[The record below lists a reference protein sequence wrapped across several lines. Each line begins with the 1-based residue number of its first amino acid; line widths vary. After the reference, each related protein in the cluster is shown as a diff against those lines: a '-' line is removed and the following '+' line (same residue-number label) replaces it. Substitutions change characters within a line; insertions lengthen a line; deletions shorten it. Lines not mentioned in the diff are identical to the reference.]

1 MRRGEIFPAP
11 CIWANSGFLEAPLVK
26 LPRTLLARSF
36 LLMVILIVLSFAASM
51 AISRHVEQQPRTRQM
66 AQLVVSVVNLTRAAV
81 LSAAPEWRS
90 ALLSELAESEGLRV
104 QMAESGDTL
113 KALPDQ
119 PPELRMMVE
128 KVRDSLGGNTRFAA
142 ERNGVE
148 ALWVSFFIG
157 DEEFWIALPRERI
170 EHPVSQMLLIWGGVV
185 LALAM
190 LGAYFIARQVA
201 RPLKRLAQAAQQVGQ
216 GVTPQ
221 PLPERGAQEIVAV
234 SRAFNQMSADLAANE
249 RERALV
255 LAGISHD
262 LRTPLARIRLAAE
275 LSADESLRDGL
286 AADVEQMDAVIR
298 QFLDYA
304 RLDENE
310 PAVSTY
316 VQALMQETAQQF
328 AAQAK
333 SLTLDLQPLPPLA
346 MRPLLLKRAL
356 SNLLDNAVKY
366 GGGEITLQLRQDGN
380 KVVLAVAD
388 RGAGIPAAQ
397 REAAKRPFVRLENA
411 RSDATGSGLGL
422 AIVERAAR
430 LHGGE
435 FYLEDRA
442 EGGLEAKLV
451 LPARLPE

>member
-1 MRRGEIFPAP
+1 MFLFRTEP
-11 CIWANSGFLEAPLVK
+11 NLEAPLIN
-26 LPRTLLARSF
+26 LPKTLLARSF
-36 LLMVILIVLSFAASM
+36 LLMVILIVLSLAASV
-51 AISRHVEQQPRTRQM
+51 AIFRHVEQEPRTRQM

-90 ALLSELAESEGLRV
+90 ALLFELAESEGLRV
-104 QMAESGDTL
+104 QMADPGDVL
-113 KALPDQ
+113 EALPNH
-119 PPELRMMVE
+119 PPELRMMTE

-142 ERNGVE
+142 RRNGVE

-157 DEEFWIALPRERI
+157 ADEFWVALPRERI
-170 EHPVSQMLLIWGGVV
+170 EHPVSQVLLVWGSVV
-185 LALAM
+185 LALA
-190 LGAYFIARQVA
+190 LVGAFLIARQVA
-201 RPLKRLAQAAQQVGQ
+201 HPLKRLAQAAQQVGQ
-216 GVTPQ
+216 GATPQ
-221 PLPERGAQEIVAV
+221 PLPESGSQEIAAV

-262 LRTPLARIRLAAE
+262 LRTPLARVRLAAE

-310 PAVSTY
+310 TAVSTD
-316 VQALMQETAQQF
+316 VQALLQETAQQF

-333 SLTLDLQPLPPLA
+333 SLTLDLSPLPPLA
-346 MRPLLLKRAL
+346 VRPLLLKRAF

-366 GGGEITLQLRQDGN
+366 GGGEIGVQLRQDGSR
-380 KVVLAVAD
+380 VALTVED
-388 RGAGIPAAQ
+388 RGTGIRAAQ
-397 REAAKRPFVRLENA
+397 REAAKRPFIRLESA

-435 FYLEDRA
+435 FHLEDRA
-442 EGGLEAKLV
+442 GGGLVARLM
-451 LPARLPE
+451 LPANPAVALQT

>member
-1 MRRGEIFPAP
+1 MIG
-11 CIWANSGFLEAPLVK
+11 

-51 AISRHVEQQPRTRQM
+51 AIFRHVEQEPRTRQT

-90 ALLSELAESEGLRV
+90 ALLSELAESEGLLVR
-104 QMAESGDTL
+104 MAEPGDTL
-113 KALPDQ
+113 EALPDR
-119 PPELRMMVE
+119 PPILREMAE
-128 KVRDSLGGNTRFAA
+128 NVRASLGDNTRFAA
-142 ERNGVE
+142 QRNGVE

-157 DEEFWIALPRERI
+157 GEEFWVALPRERV
-170 EHPVSQMLLIWGGVV
+170 EHPVSEVLLIWGSIV
-185 LALAM
+185 LALAL

-201 RPLKRLAQAAQQVGQ
+201 HPLKRLAQAAQQVGQ
-216 GVTPQ
+216 GATPQ
-221 PLPERGAQEIVAV
+221 PLPERGAKEIVAV
-234 SRAFNQMSADLAANE
+234 SRAFNQMSADLAADE

-262 LRTPLARIRLAAE
+262 LRTPLARVRLAAE
-275 LSADESLRDGL
+275 LSADESLREGL
-286 AADVEQMDAVIR
+286 VADVEQMDAVIR

-304 RLDENE
+304 RLDESE
-310 PAVSTY
+310 ATVLTDL
-316 VQALMQETAQQF
+316 QALVQETAQPF

-333 SLTLDLQPLPPLA
+333 LTLDLQPVPPLA
-346 MRPLLLKRAL
+346 VRPLLLKRAL
-356 SNLLDNAVKY
+356 ANLLDNAVKY
-366 GGGEITLQLRQDGN
+366 GGGEISVQLRQDGN
-380 KVVLAVAD
+380 RVVIAVAD

-397 REAAKRPFVRLENA
+397 REAAKRPFVRLESA

-435 FYLEDRA
+435 LQLEDRA
-442 EGGLEAKLV
+442 EGGLVARLV
-451 LPARLPE
+451 LPAGLAE

>member
-1 MRRGEIFPAP
+1 MTI
-11 CIWANSGFLEAPLVK
+11 

-36 LLMVILIVLSFAASM
+36 LLMVILIVLSFAASV
-51 AISRHVEQQPRTRQM
+51 AVFRHIEQQPRARQM
-66 AQLVVSVVNLTRAAV
+66 AQMVVSVVNLTRAAV

-90 ALLSELAESEGLRV
+90 ALLSELAESEGLLV
-104 QMAESGDTL
+104 QMAEPGDTL
-113 KALPDQ
+113 EALPDR
-119 PPELRMMVE
+119 PPILREMAE
-128 KVRDSLGGNTRFAA
+128 NVRASLGDNTRFAA
-142 ERNGVE
+142 QRNGVE

-157 DEEFWIALPRERI
+157 GEEFWVALPRERV
-170 EHPVSQMLLIWGGVV
+170 EHPVSEVLLIWSGVV
-185 LALAM
+185 LVLAL

-216 GVTPQ
+216 GATPQ

-234 SRAFNQMSADLAANE
+234 SRAFNQMSADLDE

-262 LRTPLARIRLAAE
+262 LRTPLARVRLAAE
-275 LSADESLRDGL
+275 LSADESLREGL
-286 AADVEQMDAVIR
+286 VADVEQMDAVIR

-304 RLDENE
+304 RLDESE
-310 PAVSTY
+310 AAVSTDL
-316 VQALMQETAQQF
+316 QALVQETAQPF

-333 SLTLDLQPLPPLA
+333 LTLDLQPVPPLVV
-346 MRPLLLKRAL
+346 RPLLLKRAL
-356 SNLLDNAVKY
+356 ANLLDNAVKY
-366 GGGEITLQLRQDGN
+366 GGGEIIVQLGQGGN
-380 KVVLAVAD
+380 RVVMAVAD

-397 REAAKRPFVRLENA
+397 REAAKRPFMRLESA

-435 FYLEDRA
+435 LQLEDRA
-442 EGGLEAKLV
+442 EGGLVARLV
-451 LPARLPE
+451 LPASMAG

>member
-1 MRRGEIFPAP
+1 MIG
-11 CIWANSGFLEAPLVK
+11 

-51 AISRHVEQQPRTRQM
+51 AIFRHVEQEPRTRQT

-90 ALLSELAESEGLRV
+90 ALLSELAESEGLLV
-104 QMAESGDTL
+104 QMAEPNEVL
-113 KALPDQ
+113 EALPDR
-119 PPELRMMVE
+119 PPELWMMAE
-128 KVRDSLGGNTRFAA
+128 KVRASLGDNTRFAA
-142 ERNGVE
+142 QRNGVE

-157 DEEFWIALPRERI
+157 AEEFWVALPRERV
-170 EHPVSQMLLIWGGVV
+170 EHPVSQVLLVWGGVV
-185 LALAM
+185 LALAL

-201 RPLKRLAQAAQQVGQ
+201 RPLKRLAQAAQQLGR
-216 GVTPQ
+216 GATPQ

-234 SRAFNQMSADLAANE
+234 SRAFNQMSADLAADE

-262 LRTPLARIRLAAE
+262 LRTPLARVRLAAE

-286 AADVEQMDAVIR
+286 VADVEQMDAVIR

-310 PAVSTY
+310 AAVSTDL
-316 VQALMQETAQQF
+316 QALVQETAQPF
-328 AAQAK
+328 AAQAR

-346 MRPLLLKRAL
+346 VRPLLLKRAL
-356 SNLLDNAVKY
+356 ANLLDNAVKY
-366 GGGEITLQLRQDGN
+366 GGGEITLRLGQDEN
-380 KVVLAVAD
+380 RVVLAVAD

-397 REAAKRPFVRLENA
+397 REAAKRPFVRLESA
-411 RSDATGSGLGL
+411 RSDTTGSGLGL

-442 EGGLEAKLV
+442 EGGLVAKLV
-451 LPARLPE
+451 LPAGLNE

>member
-1 MRRGEIFPAP
+1 LIG
-11 CIWANSGFLEAPLVK
+11 

-51 AISRHVEQQPRTRQM
+51 AIFRHVEQEPRTRQT

-90 ALLSELAESEGLRV
+90 ALLSELAESEGLLVR
-104 QMAESGDTL
+104 MAEPGDTL
-113 KALPDQ
+113 EALPDR
-119 PPELRMMVE
+119 PPILREMAE
-128 KVRDSLGGNTRFAA
+128 RVRASLGDNTRFAA
-142 ERNGVE
+142 QRNGVE

-157 DEEFWIALPRERI
+157 GEEFWVALPRERV
-170 EHPVSQMLLIWGGVV
+170 EHPVSEVLLIWGSIV
-185 LALAM
+185 LALAL

-201 RPLKRLAQAAQQVGQ
+201 HPLKRIAQAAQQVGQ
-216 GVTPQ
+216 GATPQ
-221 PLPERGAQEIVAV
+221 PLPERGAKEIVAV
-234 SRAFNQMSADLAANE
+234 SRAFNQMSADLAADE

-262 LRTPLARIRLAAE
+262 LRTPLARVRLAAE
-275 LSADESLRDGL
+275 LSADESLREGL
-286 AADVEQMDAVIR
+286 VADVEQMDAVIR

-304 RLDENE
+304 RLDESE
-310 PAVSTY
+310 ATVLTDL
-316 VQALMQETAQQF
+316 QALVQETAQPF

-333 SLTLDLQPLPPLA
+333 LTLDLQPVPPLA
-346 MRPLLLKRAL
+346 VRPLLLKRAL
-356 SNLLDNAVKY
+356 ANLLDNAVKY
-366 GGGEITLQLRQDGN
+366 GGGEISVQLRQDGN
-380 KVVLAVAD
+380 RVVIAVAD

-397 REAAKRPFVRLENA
+397 REAAKRPFVRLESA

-435 FYLEDRA
+435 LQLEDRA
-442 EGGLEAKLV
+442 EGGLVARLV
-451 LPARLPE
+451 LPAGLAE

>member
-1 MRRGEIFPAP
+1 MIG
-11 CIWANSGFLEAPLVK
+11 
-26 LPRTLLARSF
+26 LPKTLLARSF
-36 LLMVILIVLSFAASM
+36 LLMVILIVLSFAASV
-51 AISRHVEQQPRTRQM
+51 AIFRHVEQEPRGRQM

-81 LSAAPEWRS
+81 LSAAPEWRN
-90 ALLSELAESEGLRV
+90 ALLSELAESEGLLV
-104 QMAESGDTL
+104 QMAEPNEVL
-113 KALPDQ
+113 EALPDR
-119 PPELRMMVE
+119 PPELRMMAE
-128 KVRDSLGGNTRFAA
+128 KVRASLGGNTRFAA
-142 ERNGVE
+142 QRNGVE

-157 DEEFWIALPRERI
+157 AEEFWVALPRERV
-170 EHPVSQMLLIWGGVV
+170 EHPVSQVLLVWGGVV
-185 LALAM
+185 LALAL

-201 RPLKRLAQAAQQVGQ
+201 RPLKRLAQAAQQLGQ
-216 GVTPQ
+216 GATPQ

-234 SRAFNQMSADLAANE
+234 SRAFNQMSADLAADE

-262 LRTPLARIRLAAE
+262 LRTPLARVRLAAE

-286 AADVEQMDAVIR
+286 VADVEQMDAVIR

-310 PAVSTY
+310 AAVSTDL
-316 VQALMQETAQQF
+316 QALVQETAQPF
-328 AAQAK
+328 AAQAR
-333 SLTLDLQPLPPLA
+333 SLTLDLPPLPPLA
-346 MRPLLLKRAL
+346 VRPLLLKRAL
-356 SNLLDNAVKY
+356 ANLLDNAVKY

-380 KVVLAVAD
+380 RVILAVAD

-397 REAAKRPFVRLENA
+397 REAAKRPFVRLESA
-411 RSDATGSGLGL
+411 RSDTTGSGLGL

-442 EGGLEAKLV
+442 EGGLVAKLV
-451 LPARLPE
+451 LPAGLNE

>member
-1 MRRGEIFPAP
+1 MI
-11 CIWANSGFLEAPLVK
+11 S

-51 AISRHVEQQPRTRQM
+51 AIFRHVEQQPRTRQT

-90 ALLSELAESEGLRV
+90 ALLSELAESEGLLV
-104 QMAESGDTL
+104 QMAEPNEVL
-113 KALPDQ
+113 EALPDR
-119 PPELRMMVE
+119 PPELRMMAE
-128 KVRDSLGGNTRFAA
+128 KVRASLGGNTRFAA
-142 ERNGVE
+142 QRNGVE

-157 DEEFWIALPRERI
+157 AEEFWVALPRERV
-170 EHPVSQMLLIWGGVV
+170 EHPVSQVLLVWGGVV
-185 LALAM
+185 LALAL

-201 RPLKRLAQAAQQVGQ
+201 RPLKRLAQAAQQLGQ
-216 GVTPQ
+216 GATPQ

-234 SRAFNQMSADLAANE
+234 SRAFNQMSADLAADE

-262 LRTPLARIRLAAE
+262 LRTPLARVRLAAE

-286 AADVEQMDAVIR
+286 VADVEQMDAVIR

-310 PAVSTY
+310 AAVSTDL
-316 VQALMQETAQQF
+316 QALVQETAQPF
-328 AAQAK
+328 AAQAR
-333 SLTLDLQPLPPLA
+333 SLTSDLPPLPPFA
-346 MRPLLLKRAL
+346 VRPLLLKRAL
-356 SNLLDNAVKY
+356 ANLLDNAVKY

-380 KVVLAVAD
+380 RVILAVAD

-397 REAAKRPFVRLENA
+397 REAAKRPFVRLESA
-411 RSDATGSGLGL
+411 RSDTTGSGLGL

-442 EGGLEAKLV
+442 EGGLVAKLV
-451 LPARLPE
+451 LPAGLNE